1 MLLNYDFLEFE
12 NGKTENRTRDY
23 SLTKDIDKEL
33 EAKRL
38 AKSTRPKVKIKEGLS
53 LRATLDAFG
62 EELSRLKRE
71 QNKETIKGSTI
82 EATSLNSIVNKI
94 KSGLPFG
101 TISAF
106 RPFKDAFIK
115 DFTEKEREL
124 LIEAYKSGYKASQLD
139 KVAKNWN
146 DDPNPIDASY
156 LADAFLREYRTIAL
170 KLSTALGKSFVSKFL
185 NPKSEATMKD
195 FMSSKEFVGRYRYTQ
210 KDNMERTQQLKKLLD
225 SKRDF
230 IGYIQVIGYWK
241 DNLED
246 ALIPDNKFLNPKSE
260 ATMKDF
266 MSSKEFVGRYR
277 YTQKDNMERTQQL
290 KKLLDSKRDFI
301 GYIQVIGYWKDNLE
315 DALLPDKETS
325 FFVFANEPSS
335 TFDLASYLLLLARL
349 FNQAAI
355 CYCDNAKTD
364 KVELVSALPNDFGDV
379 WAKFTDITFTAPLTQ
394 SITRLHNKVYT
405 FFERNPEKDNYGI
418 AFKDI
423 VKTQIKATYMPY
435 NIEGFNIP
443 CKAYI
448 ERHIKTTIYSSLGVE
463 RNYPGRTFDMDKIQ
477 QYEQQAIKRLDLQR
491 CSKSKSFKASYN
503 HNIKVN
509 NLVKALRQGKK
520 VSKTLIAKVLA
531 NTIDTDAGYCFISP
545 TDLATQLNNISPRL
559 SKSIVTAI
567 EQAEGVRLTYALID
581 KITYNSLHNILSFIF
596 DIDNPLNDQDLEEFV
611 IEVPREALK
620 NVKLPQIKNVL
631 TTQIFEGAY
640 HFKS

>member
-1 MLLNYDFLEFE
+1 MLLNYDFLELVDE
-12 NGKTENRTRDY
+12 PQRNNSL
-23 SLTKDIDKEL
+23 SLTASIDK
-33 EAKRL
+33 AL
-38 AKSTRPKVKIKEGLS
+38 ADRKLARQNKPRVRIKDNLS

-71 QNKETIKGSTI
+71 QNTETIKGSTI
-82 EATSLNSIVNKI
+82 ESANLISIVNKI

-156 LADAFLREYRTIAL
+156 IADTFLREYRTIAL

-185 NPKSEATMKD
+185 NPKSETTMKD
-195 FMSSKEFVGRYRYTQ
+195 LMSSKEFVERYRYTY
-210 KDNMERTQQLKKLLD
+210 KDNMERTQQLKRLLD

-241 DNLED
+241 DNPKD
-246 ALIPDNKFLNPKSE
+246 DLI
-260 ATMKDF
+260 
-266 MSSKEFVGRYR
+266 
-277 YTQKDNMERTQQL
+277 
-290 KKLLDSKRDFI
+290 
-301 GYIQVIGYWKDNLE
+301 
-315 DALLPDKETS
+315 PDKETS

-335 TFDLASYLLLLARL
+335 TFDLASYLLLLARQ

-355 CYCDNAKTD
+355 CYCQNSVYNNKDRYY
-364 KVELVSALPNDFGDV
+364 VELVNATPKRFGKV
-379 WAKFTDITFTAPLTQ
+379 EAKFTDITFSVPKELPH
-394 SITRLHNKVYT
+394 SLTRLKNKVYT

-435 NIEGFNIP
+435 TIGNLTDTFENEIKGFIKRTQSRLRAYGYPKSFNVDEIENW
-443 CKAYI
+443 
-448 ERHIKTTIYSSLGVE
+448 
-463 RNYPGRTFDMDKIQ
+463 
-477 QYEQQAIKRLDLQR
+477 EQQAIKTREQR
-491 CSKSKSFKASYN
+491 KCAISKSYRQSYN
-503 HNIKVN
+503 HNIQVN
-509 NLVKALRQGKK
+509 NLVNAMLKGKK
-520 VSKTLIAKVLA
+520 VSRTLIAKVLA

-545 TDLATQLNNISPRL
+545 TDLATQLGNISPRL

-567 EQAEGVRLTYALID
+567 EQAEGVGR
-581 KITYNSLHNILSFIF
+581 
-596 DIDNPLNDQDLEEFV
+596 
-611 IEVPREALK
+611 
-620 NVKLPQIKNVL
+620 
-631 TTQIFEGAY
+631 
-640 HFKS
+640 

>member
-1 MLLNYDFLEFE
+1 MLLNYDFLEFVDE
-12 NGKTENRTRDY
+12 PQKRNT
-23 SLTKDIDKEL
+23 SLTSAIDK
-33 EAKRL
+33 AL
-38 AKSTRPKVKIKEGLS
+38 ADRKLARQNKPRVRIKEGLS

-71 QNKETIKGSTI
+71 QNTKTIKGSTI
-82 EATSLNSIVNKI
+82 EATRLGQILKKI

-139 KVAKNWN
+139 KVSKNWN
-146 DDPNPIDASY
+146 NDPNLIDASL
-156 LADAFLREYRTIAL
+156 LADAFLRKYRTIAL

-185 NPKSEATMKD
+185 NPESETTMKD
-195 FMSSKEFVGRYRYTQ
+195 FMSSKEFVERYRYTQ
-210 KDNMERTQQLKKLLD
+210 KDNMKRTQQLKSLLD

-230 IGYIQVIGYWK
+230 LGYIQVIGYWK
-241 DNLED
+241 ED
-246 ALIPDNKFLNPKSE
+246 LKDDLI
-260 ATMKDF
+260 
-266 MSSKEFVGRYR
+266 
-277 YTQKDNMERTQQL
+277 
-290 KKLLDSKRDFI
+290 
-301 GYIQVIGYWKDNLE
+301 
-315 DALLPDKETS
+315 PDKETS
-325 FFVFANEPSS
+325 FFVFTNEPSS

-379 WAKFTDITFTAPLTQ
+379 WAKFTDITFTIPLTQ
-394 SITRLHNKVYT
+394 SLTRLHNKVYT
-405 FFERNPEKDNYGI
+405 FFEKKNMENYGVSFEELSTTKLK
-418 AFKDI
+418 AMGMPKD
-423 VKTQIKATYMPY
+423 
-435 NIEGFNIP
+435 IEGFNIP

-448 ERHIKTTIYSSLGVE
+448 EHHIKTSIHSSLGVE

-477 QYEQQAIKRLDLQR
+477 QYELQAIKRLDLQR

-509 NLVKALRQGKK
+509 NLVKAMRQGEK
-520 VSKTLIAKVLA
+520 VSRTLIAKALA

-545 TDLATQLNNISPRL
+545 TDLATQLNNISPRV
-559 SKSIVTAI
+559 SKSIVTTI

-581 KITYNSLHNILSFIF
+581 KVSFNSLHNSLSFIF
-596 DIDNPLNDQDLEEFV
+596 DIDNPLNDQAFEELV

-631 TTQIFEGAY
+631 TAQIFDGAY

>member
-1 MLLNYDFLEFE
+1 MLLNYDFLEFVDE
-12 NGKTENRTRDY
+12 PQRNT
-23 SLTKDIDKEL
+23 SLTASIDK
-33 EAKRL
+33 AL
-38 AKSTRPKVKIKEGLS
+38 ADRKLARQNKPKVKIKDNLS

-71 QNKETIKGSTI
+71 QNTETIKASTI
-82 EATSLNSIVNKI
+82 ESANLNSIVNKI
-94 KSGLPFG
+94 RSGLPFG

-106 RPFKDAFIK
+106 RPFKEAFIK
-115 DFTEKEREL
+115 DFTEEEREL
-124 LIEAYKSGYKASQLD
+124 LIEAYKSGYKTSQLD

-185 NPKSEATMKD
+185 NPKSETTMKD
-195 FMSSKEFVGRYRYTQ
+195 LMSSKEFVERYRYTQ
-210 KDNMERTQQLKKLLD
+210 KDNMERTRQLKSLLD
-225 SKRDF
+225 SKRNF

-246 ALIPDNKFLNPKSE
+246 ALIPD
-260 ATMKDF
+260 
-266 MSSKEFVGRYR
+266 
-277 YTQKDNMERTQQL
+277 
-290 KKLLDSKRDFI
+290 
-301 GYIQVIGYWKDNLE
+301 
-315 DALLPDKETS
+315 KETS
-325 FFVFANEPSS
+325 FFVFVNEPSS
-335 TFDLASYLLLLARL
+335 TFYLRNHLLLWARQ
-349 FNQAAI
+349 FNQVAI
-355 CYCDNAKTD
+355 CYCQNSVYNNKDRYY
-364 KVELVSALPNDFGDV
+364 VELVSAEPKSFGKV
-379 WAKFTDITFTAPLTQ
+379 WAKFTDITFSVPKELPH
-394 SITRLHNKVYT
+394 SLTRLKNKVYT

-435 NIEGFNIP
+435 TIGNLTDTFENEIKGFIKRTQSRVRAYGYPKSFNIDD
-443 CKAYI
+443 I
-448 ERHIKTTIYSSLGVE
+448 E
-463 RNYPGRTFDMDKIQ
+463 NW
-477 QYEQQAIKRLDLQR
+477 EQQAIKTREQR
-491 CSKSKSFKASYN
+491 KCAMSKSFKASYN

-520 VSKTLIAKVLA
+520 VSGTLLAKVLA
-531 NTIDTDAGYCFISP
+531 NTIDTDAGYCFIS
-545 TDLATQLNNISPRL
+545 DLATQLDSISPRL

-581 KITYNSLHNILSFIF
+581 RVTYNSLHNILSFVF
-596 DIDNPLNDQDLEEFV
+596 DIDNPMSDQAFERLV

-631 TTQIFEGAY
+631 TSQIFDGAY
-640 HFKS
+640 QFKS

>member
-1 MLLNYDFLEFE
+1 MLLNYDFLEFVDE
-12 NGKTENRTRDY
+12 PQRNT
-23 SLTKDIDKEL
+23 SLTASIDK
-33 EAKRL
+33 AL
-38 AKSTRPKVKIKEGLS
+38 ADRKLARQNKPRVKIKEGLS

-71 QNKETIKGSTI
+71 QNTETIKGSTI
-82 EATSLNSIVNKI
+82 ESANLNSIVNKI

-156 LADAFLREYRTIAL
+156 IADAFLREYRTIAL

-185 NPKSEATMKD
+185 NPKSETTMKD
-195 FMSSKEFVGRYRYTQ
+195 LMSSKEFVERYRYTQ
-210 KDNMERTQQLKKLLD
+210 KDNMERTQQLKRLLD

-246 ALIPDNKFLNPKSE
+246 ALIPD
-260 ATMKDF
+260 
-266 MSSKEFVGRYR
+266 
-277 YTQKDNMERTQQL
+277 
-290 KKLLDSKRDFI
+290 
-301 GYIQVIGYWKDNLE
+301 
-315 DALLPDKETS
+315 KETS
-325 FFVFANEPSS
+325 FFVFVNEPSS
-335 TFDLASYLLLLARL
+335 TFYLRNHLLLWARQ

-355 CYCDNAKTD
+355 CYCQNSVYNNKDRYY
-364 KVELVSALPNDFGDV
+364 VELVNATPKRFGKV
-379 WAKFTDITFTAPLTQ
+379 EAKFTDIPFSVPKELPH
-394 SITRLHNKVYT
+394 SLTRLKNKVYT

-435 NIEGFNIP
+435 TIGNLTDTFENEIKGFIKRAQSRLRAYGYPKSFNVDEIENW
-443 CKAYI
+443 
-448 ERHIKTTIYSSLGVE
+448 
-463 RNYPGRTFDMDKIQ
+463 
-477 QYEQQAIKRLDLQR
+477 EQQAIKTREQR
-491 CSKSKSFKASYN
+491 KCAMSKSFRQSYN

-509 NLVKALRQGKK
+509 NLVKAMRQGKK
-520 VSKTLIAKVLA
+520 VSRTLIA

-545 TDLATQLNNISPRL
+545 TDLTTQLNNIRPRL

-567 EQAEGVRLTYALID
+567 EQAEGVRLNYALID
-581 KITYNSLHNILSFIF
+581 KVTYNSLHNILSFIF
-596 DIDNPLNDQDLEEFV
+596 DIDNPLSDQALNQLV

-631 TTQIFEGAY
+631 SAQIFEGAY

>member
-1 MLLNYDFLEFE
+1 MLLNYDFLEFVDE
-12 NGKTENRTRDY
+12 PQRNT
-23 SLTKDIDKEL
+23 SLTASIDK
-33 EAKRL
+33 AL
-38 AKSTRPKVKIKEGLS
+38 ADKKLARQNKPRVRIKDGLS

-71 QNKETIKGSTI
+71 QNTETIKGSTI
-82 EATSLNSIVNKI
+82 ESANLNSIVNKI

-115 DFTEKEREL
+115 DFTGKEQEL
-124 LIEAYKSGYKASQLD
+124 LIEAYKSGYKVSKLD
-139 KVAKNWN
+139 KVAKKWN

-156 LADAFLREYRTIAL
+156 IADTFLREYRTIAL

-195 FMSSKEFVGRYRYTQ
+195 FMSSKEFVATYRYTY
-210 KDNMERTQQLKKLLD
+210 KDNMERTRQLKSLLD

-241 DNLED
+241 ESL
-246 ALIPDNKFLNPKSE
+246 
-260 ATMKDF
+260 KD
-266 MSSKEFVGRYR
+266 
-277 YTQKDNMERTQQL
+277 D
-290 KKLLDSKRDFI
+290 I
-301 GYIQVIGYWKDNLE
+301 I
-315 DALLPDKETS
+315 PDKETS
-325 FFVFANEPSS
+325 FFVFVNEPSS
-335 TFDLASYLLLLARL
+335 TFYLRNHLLLWARQ

-355 CYCDNAKTD
+355 CYCQNSVYNNKDRYY
-364 KVELVSALPNDFGDV
+364 VELVSAEPKSFGKV
-379 WAKFTDITFTAPLTQ
+379 WAKFTDITFSVPSKLPN
-394 SITRLHNKVYT
+394 SLTRLKNKVYT
-405 FFERNPEKDNYGI
+405 FFEKNPEKDNYGI

-423 VKTQIKATYMPY
+423 VKTQIKATYMPHTIG
-435 NIEGFNIP
+435 NLTDTFENEIKGFI
-443 CKAYI
+443 KRTQSRLRAY
-448 ERHIKTTIYSSLGVE
+448 G
-463 RNYPGRTFDMDKIQ
+463 YPKTFDVDEIENW
-477 QYEQQAIKRLDLQR
+477 EQQAIKTREQR
-491 CSKSKSFKASYN
+491 KCAMSKSYRASYN

-509 NLVKALRQGKK
+509 NLVNAMLKGKK

-567 EQAEGVRLTYALID
+567 EQAEGVRLNYALID
-581 KITYNSLHNILSFIF
+581 KVTYNSLHNTLNFIF
-596 DIDNPLNDQDLEEFV
+596 DIDNPLSDQSFNQLV
-611 IEVPREALK
+611 VEVPREALK

-631 TTQIFEGAY
+631 TAQIFDGAY

>member
-1 MLLNYDFLEFE
+1 MLLNYDFLEVVDE
-12 NGKTENRTRDY
+12 PHNRSN
-23 SLTKDIDKEL
+23 SLTASIDK
-33 EAKRL
+33 AL
-38 AKSTRPKVKIKEGLS
+38 ADRKLARQNKPKVRVKDNLS

-71 QNKETIKGSTI
+71 QETIKASTI
-82 EATSLNSIVNKI
+82 ESANLNSIVNKI

-170 KLSTALGKSFVSKFL
+170 KLSTALGKSFVNKFL
-185 NPKSEATMKD
+185 NPKSETTMKD
-195 FMSSKEFVGRYRYTQ
+195 FMSSDKFVKKYRYTQ
-210 KDNMERTQQLKKLLD
+210 KDNMKRTRQLKGLLD
-225 SKRDF
+225 SKRHF
-230 IGYIQVIGYWK
+230 LGYIQVIGYWK

-246 ALIPDNKFLNPKSE
+246 
-260 ATMKDF
+260 T
-266 MSSKEFVGRYR
+266 
-277 YTQKDNMERTQQL
+277 
-290 KKLLDSKRDFI
+290 
-301 GYIQVIGYWKDNLE
+301 
-315 DALLPDKETS
+315 LLPDKETS

-349 FNQAAI
+349 FNQVAI

-379 WAKFTDITFTAPLTQ
+379 WAKFTDITFTIPLTQ
-394 SITRLHNKVYT
+394 SLTRLHNKVYT
-405 FFERNPEKDNYGI
+405 FFDKQGKDNYGV
-418 AFKDI
+418 FFDELSTTK
-423 VKTQIKATYMPY
+423 IKAMS
-435 NIEGFNIP
+435 IP
-443 CKAYI
+443 KIADEFY
-448 ERHIKTTIYSSLGVE
+448 RHLENRVKSFIRARQYHGS
-463 RNYPGRTFDMDKIQ
+463 PRTFDVDDIEK
-477 QYEQQAIKRLDLQR
+477 YELQAIKERENRKKVLNA
-491 CSKSKSFKASYN
+491 SFRQSYEN
-503 HNIKVN
+503 ALKLNKVVN
-509 NLVKALRQGKK
+509 AMRQGKK
-520 VSKTLIAKVLA
+520 VSRTLIAKVLA
-531 NTIDTDAGYCFISP
+531 NTIDTDAGYCFIS
-545 TDLATQLNNISPRL
+545 DLATQLDSISPRL

-567 EQAEGVRLTYALID
+567 EQAEGVRLNYALID

-596 DIDNPLNDQDLEEFV
+596 DIDNPMSDESLNELV

-631 TTQIFEGAY
+631 TSQIFDGAY
-640 HFKS
+640 QFKS

>member
-1 MLLNYDFLEFE
+1 MLLNYDFLEFVDDE
-12 NGKTENRTRDY
+12 PKRNT
-23 SLTKDIDKEL
+23 SLTASIDK
-33 EAKRL
+33 AL
-38 AKSTRPKVKIKEGLS
+38 ADRKLARQNKPKVRVKDNLS

-62 EELSRLKRE
+62 KELSRLKRE
-71 QNKETIKGSTI
+71 QNTETIKGSTI
-82 EATSLNSIVNKI
+82 ESANLNSIVNKI

-146 DDPNPIDASY
+146 NDPNPIDASY

-185 NPKSEATMKD
+185 NPKSETTMKD
-195 FMSSKEFVGRYRYTQ
+195 LMSSKEFVERYRYTQ
-210 KDNMERTQQLKKLLD
+210 KDNMERTQQLKRLLD

-241 DNLED
+241 ESL
-246 ALIPDNKFLNPKSE
+246 
-260 ATMKDF
+260 KD
-266 MSSKEFVGRYR
+266 
-277 YTQKDNMERTQQL
+277 D
-290 KKLLDSKRDFI
+290 I
-301 GYIQVIGYWKDNLE
+301 I
-315 DALLPDKETS
+315 PDKETS
-325 FFVFANEPSS
+325 FFVFVNEPSS
-335 TFDLASYLLLLARL
+335 TFYLRNHLLLWARQ

-355 CYCDNAKTD
+355 CYCQNNVYNNKDRYY
-364 KVELVSALPNDFGDV
+364 VELVSAEPKRFGKV
-379 WAKFTDITFTAPLTQ
+379 EAKFTNITFSVPSKLPN
-394 SITRLHNKVYT
+394 SLTRLKNQVYT
-405 FFERNPEKDNYGI
+405 FFEKNPEKDNYGI

-423 VKTQIKATYMPY
+423 VKTQIKATYMPH
-435 NIEGFNIP
+435 NIGNLTDTFENEIKGFIKRTQSRVRAYGYPKTFNIDE
-443 CKAYI
+443 I
-448 ERHIKTTIYSSLGVE
+448 E
-463 RNYPGRTFDMDKIQ
+463 NW
-477 QYEQQAIKRLDLQR
+477 EQQAIKTREQR
-491 CSKSKSFKASYN
+491 KCAISKSYRQSYN

-509 NLVKALRQGKK
+509 NLVKAMRQGKK
-520 VSKTLIAKVLA
+520 VSRTLLAKALA
-531 NTIDTDAGYCFISP
+531 NTIDTDAGYCFIS
-545 TDLATQLNNISPRL
+545 DLATQLNNISPRL

-581 KITYNSLHNILSFIF
+581 KVSYNSLHNILSFIF
-596 DIDNPLNDQDLEEFV
+596 DIDNPLNDQVFEELV

-631 TTQIFEGAY
+631 TAQIFEGAY
-640 HFKS
+640 HFRN